1 MPIRDTME
9 YATVTKAEIIK
20 QITNDLM
27 NSEKEDF
34 ARDVSRFLHTTVE
47 PTDDDNV
54 FEYWQ
59 RVYESP
65 NLYWQE
71 INDDVFVIREKYVE
85 SISRR
90 LRTRERSV
98 TIDLAAYN
106 EETIEKCLNER
117 GYTLRESDADY
128 YNMEEEYDEDAR
140 AMIAVFLSGK
150 LPLTLPL
157 R

>member
-1 MPIRDTME
+1 MPIRDTMD

-27 NSEKEDF
+27 DCEKEDF

-71 INDDVFVIREKYVE
+71 TTTMY
-85 SISRR
+85 
-90 LRTRERSV
+90 L
-98 TIDLAAYN
+98 
-106 EETIEKCLNER
+106 
-117 GYTLRESDADY
+117 
-128 YNMEEEYDEDAR
+128 
-140 AMIAVFLSGK
+140 
-150 LPLTLPL
+150 
-157 R
+157 

>member
-1 MPIRDTME
+1 MD

-27 NSEKEDF
+27 DCEKEDF

-71 INDDVFVIREKYVE
+71 INDDVFVIREKYIE

-106 EETIEKCLNER
+106 QETIEKCLNDR
-117 GYTLRESDADY
+117 GYTLRESDGDY

-140 AMIAVFLSGK
+140 AMIAAFLSGK
-150 LPLTLPL
+150 LPLNSQT